1 MVKQLV
7 SKDIEKYLKDSSL
20 SLLLKSETLKIEKK
34 YDQLSKG
41 YEEMKSINNYG
52 EIHSLLHEDEV
63 YTVGTNDGKEFRRV
77 VYKGTKLLN
86 GKSMMVFKT
95 EDNSRL
101 TINPSFHTFT
111 IEEQPLPQPEDF
123 ESKVDVHI
131 QNQIKEK

>member
-1 MVKQLV
+1 
-7 SKDIEKYLKDSSL
+7 
-20 SLLLKSETLKIEKK
+20 
-34 YDQLSKG
+34 
-41 YEEMKSINNYG
+41 MKSINNYG

-111 IEEQPLPQPEDF
+111 IEEQPLPQPEDL
-123 ESKVDVHI
+123 ESRVDVQI
-131 QNQIKEK
+131 QNTIKER